1 MLCSAV
7 KATTFVELGAHKSC
21 HLSWKSEGW
30 DLQSNSRFGMI
41 VLAYLLDGRF
51 GFLLFK
57 TSILETLNISFLLL
71 PKQIITN
78 FVASSNTNLLFY
90 SSRGLKCEI
99 CLAWLKS
106 GYWQCCVPFWRFLG
120 KNLLS
125 YSFQLLE
132 YACILW
138 IMAHSIFK
146 ASNDWWSLSHIT
158 PPKLLFSTLLYS
170 NAYASFFHI

>member
-1 MLCSAV
+1 
-7 KATTFVELGAHKSC
+7 
-21 HLSWKSEGW
+21 
-30 DLQSNSRFGMI
+30 MI

-57 TSILETLNISFLLL
+57 TSILETLSISFLLL

-78 FVASSNTNLLFY
+78 FVASSNTNLLSY
-90 SSRGLKCEI
+90 SSRGLKFEI

-125 YSFQLLE
+125 LL
-132 YACILW
+132 L
-138 IMAHSIFK
+138 S
-146 ASNDWWSLSHIT
+146 ASRIC
-158 PPKLLFSTLLYS
+158 LYS
-170 NAYASFFHI
+170 LDHGPFCLQSQQWLVESFSHHTT